1 MALTINNNRRIIMK
15 KYKSKIEF
23 KLQTDFDL
31 SKRQLENIE
40 KLIKEKLFQL
50 NWLRGF
56 DAKIGSFKE
65 EK

>member
-1 MALTINNNRRIIMK
+1 MK
-15 KYKSKIEF
+15 KYKSKIEI
-23 KLQTDFDL
+23 KLQTDFDF
-31 SKRQLENIE
+31 SKRTLENIE
-40 KLIKEKLFQL
+40 KLIQDQLYKL

>member
-1 MALTINNNRRIIMK
+1 MK

-40 KLIKEKLFQL
+40 KLIQEQLFKL

-65 EK
+65 E